1 MAAETL
7 LSAGIDIGTS
17 TTQLIF
23 SQFTLVNRASDY
35 AVPRIEIEDKKI
47 IYKSRIYFTPLKS
60 QREIDGEALVKLS
73 KGSMRVPAYDP
84 VRGENRG
91 NHYYR

>member
-60 QREIDGEALVKLS
+60 QREIDGEALVKIIE
-73 KGSMRVPAYDP
+73 
-84 VRGENRG
+84 GEYARAG
-91 NHYYR
+91 IRPRQR